1 MTQSVGLSSTLSLT
15 SGTNPGSPREHSP
28 AGRPSTWSSGHDVMG
43 HGYRWAEVTGMTEE
57 QERDD
62 LEHAMRVLRA
72 LVGRPVRGWYVRSFP
87 SERTRRLAAA
97 HPDLV
102 YDSDAV
108 NDELPYRAVLPE
120 ASEDRP
126 R

>member
-1 MTQSVGLSSTLSLT
+1 
-15 SGTNPGSPREHSP
+15 
-28 AGRPSTWSSGHDVMG
+28 MG